1 MTRTTA
7 SSSSSSSST
16 ESEDE
21 GRDGYKRGGYHPVS
35 IGERFGENGRY
46 EVKKKLGWGH
56 FSTCW
61 LCEDT
66 LGRGSGTTT
75 ARALKIQKSS
85 GSYTEAARDE
95 IEILKQLR
103 RGDDDDQRNS
113 DSDEDGDDGCLNGSA
128 QVVRLYDSFTHEG
141 PNGTHVC
148 MVFDVLG
155 DNLLTLIKRYDY
167 LGVPLLGVK
176 SLTRSV
182 LRGLN
187 YLHGEKNIIHTDLK
201 PENVLLTFKLP
212 EKKRRRKRQ
221 KKKAS
226 DAEVEAD
233 AAGKQTPTLES
244 QIERLDVASGD
255 LTKNQKKKLKKKL
268 KKKQMNG
275 EGDGAREAEDDNVE
289 EEEDDNEELDD
300 DDDDDDELD
309 DATRDGDEGDD
320 VDCVDLLPY
329 STLKNM
335 DARICDLGNA
345 CWVDRQFTN
354 DIQTRQYRSPE
365 VILGAKYDTSA
376 DIWSLACIVF
386 ELATGDV
393 LFDPRSGKDYDRD
406 EDHLALMME
415 LIGRMPKHLAL
426 SGKYSKEFFNR
437 NGELRHIRSL
447 KFWPCERVLIEKY
460 NMAEKDA
467 QELSAFLIPML
478 DFNPA
483 KRASAADMLKHPW
496 LQT

>member
-1 MTRTTA
+1 MSPRPSTSARDDALERAVAHPPSDA
-7 SSSSSSSST
+7 SDDDDEST
-16 ESEDE
+16 DDASTSEDE
-21 GRDGYKRGGYHPVS
+21 GAEGYKRGGYHPVAV
-35 IGERFGENGRY
+35 GERYGDGRY
-46 EVKKKLGWGH
+46 VVLKKLGWGH

-61 LCEDT
+61 LVEDAGKARDGGGEGEEAT
-66 LGRGSGTTT
+66 PRPT
-75 ARALKIQKSS
+75 RALKIQKSS

-95 IEILKQLR
+95 IEILNQIND
-103 RGDDDDQRNS
+103 GMGEDDRNH
-113 DSDEDGDDGCLNGSA
+113 N
-128 QVVRLYDSFTHEG
+128 VVRLYDSFTHKG

-155 DNLLTLIKRYDY
+155 DNLLTLIKRYEY

-176 SLTRSV
+176 ALTRSI
-182 LRGLN
+182 LRGLA

-212 EKKRRRKRQ
+212 EKKRRNRKSTG
-221 KKKAS
+221 KSKAS
-226 DAEVEAD
+226 ARRAVDKAKEA
-233 AAGKQTPTLES
+233 TPTIES
-244 QIERLDVASGD
+244 QIEKLDVTAAEDAGD
-255 LTKNQKKKLKKKL
+255 AGRTT
-268 KKKQMNG
+268 G
-275 EGDGAREAEDDNVE
+275 EGEICGDAVDADGARSSVDRDGAN
-289 EEEDDNEELDD
+289 DD
-300 DDDDDDELD
+300 DD
-309 DATRDGDEGDD
+309 ANGDDD

-329 STLKNM
+329 SVLKSL

-345 CWVDRQFTN
+345 CWVDRQFTQ

-415 LIGRMPKHLAL
+415 LIGRMPRHLAL
-426 SGKYSKEFFNR
+426 SGKYSKQYFNR

-447 KFWPCERVLIEKY
+447 KFWPCERVLTEKY
-460 NMAEKDA
+460 NMTEKDSK
-467 QELSAFLIPML
+467 ELSEFLMKML

-483 KRASAADMLKHPW
+483 NRATAAQMLEHPW
-496 LQT
+496 LEI